1 VNDCILWTGA
11 TSNRGYGLT
20 YRDGRRVSA
29 HREAF
34 LKANGYLPALVMHK
48 CDTPLCVNPD
58 HLVAGNQSENMK
70 DCAAKGRLKL
80 PSKDTLR
87 RGDTHPRTKLT
98 AERLSEMMPLVGTM
112 SMRALARRF
121 QVDESTIRKHPALA
135 GR

>member
-1 VNDCILWTGA
+1 MNDCILWKGA
-11 TSNRGYGLT
+11 VSNRGYGLT

-34 LKANGYLPALVMHK
+34 RKEYGYLPALVMHK
-48 CDTPLCVNPD
+48 CDTPLCVNPE
-58 HLVAGNQSENMK
+58 HLVAGTQSANMK
-70 DCAAKGRLKL
+70 DCASKGRLKL
-80 PSKDTLR
+80 PSKESIR

-98 AERLSEMMPLVGTM
+98 SDLLEHIKPLIGTM